1 MTCRDVSS
9 SLAPALASGLLAIL
23 AALLAAACTP
33 GSYPLDV
40 FPEMHYQP
48 SYRRLE
54 PERLA
59 VPSDAVPITGARPR
73 LTFEQAAGL
82 PNPVPRTPESLERAR
97 AIYRVNCA
105 MCHGP
110 NGLGDGSVAPYY
122 RQNPLATVPPTS
134 LAAPRVRDRTDGQL
148 YWILANGLGGMP
160 PYGEL
165 LAEQDL
171 WTSVLFIRELQGP

>member
-1 MTCRDVSS
+1 MTLRDISRP
-9 SLAPALASGLLAIL
+9 LAPAFAISLLVGL

-33 GSYPLDV
+33 GSYPLDIL
-40 FPEMHYQP
+40 PEMHYQP

-59 VPSDAVPITGARPR
+59 PPADAVPITGARPG

-82 PNPVPRTPESLERAR
+82 QNPVARTPESLERAR

-110 NGLGDGSVAPYY
+110 NGLGDGPVAPYY
-122 RQNPLATVPPTS
+122 RENPLATVPPTS

-165 LAEQDL
+165 LGEQDL
-171 WTSVLFIRELQGP
+171 WTTVLFIREVGGP